1 MTMSRGAVD
10 AAADTRKCIVEAAY
24 TLFVRNG
31 YHGTSMRMIADEAGL
46 RSVAGIYNHFVSK
59 ERVFAQVVEA
69 YHPLVRTL
77 EPTEAARGRTQQG
90 IVKSLAKH
98 MIQSLLEDPGMFNLM
113 LIEFVEH
120 DGVHIDELRGVF
132 MPQLVQMA
140 KRVRAKKGRL
150 RRMNPDILI
159 QSLLGFVF
167 SRVFFGWVFGDSEG
181 VNRKDLGKHID
192 LYLNGVLKRKRK

>member
-1 MTMSRGAVD
+1 MVMSRGVAD
-10 AAADTRKCIVEAAY
+10 AAVGTRKCIVEAAY
-24 TLFVRNG
+24 ALFVKHG

-46 RSVAGIYNHFVSK
+46 HSVAGIYNHFVSK

-77 EPTEAARGRTQQG
+77 ESTEAARGRTQEG
-90 IVKSLAKH
+90 MVRSLAKH

-120 DGVHIDELRGVF
+120 DGVHVDELRDVF
-132 MPQLVQMA
+132 MPQLVQLTR
-140 KRVRAKKGRL
+140 KVRAKRGRL
-150 RRMNPDILI
+150 RRMNPDTLI

-167 SRVFFGWVFGDSEG
+167 SRVFFGWVFRDAEG
-181 VNRKDLGKHID
+181 FNQKHLRRHID
-192 LYLNGVLKRKRK
+192 LYLNGIIKRKRT